1 MMISKEKERS
11 IAMLPCTLC
20 PHLCGARR
28 AAGEVGHCRS
38 TDEIRIA
45 RAAPHHFEEPPISGT
60 KGSGTVFFV
69 GCSLSCLFCQNK
81 SISRGNAGHAVNE
94 AALAD
99 TLLSL
104 ADTGVHNLNLVTGT
118 HFTPQIARV
127 LEKIKPRLQIP
138 VVWNS
143 SGYECVE
150 TLRLLDGLVDIYLP
164 DFKYSDDTLA
174 RTYSGAPDYAAH
186 ATAAIREMYRQTGA
200 VFFDNEGLLKKGTV
214 IRHLVLPGCR
224 LDSLAVLEKMEYVER
239 RRSDSDRRI
248 TLVYPT
254 EKAVSSCDKIRVAF
268 REWNE
273 YINAAFTEEEA
284 KQFILLFEKAA
295 RRAAEYAETELD
307 GVDFSEE
314 DGGEEK

>member
-1 MMISKEKERS
+1 
-11 IAMLPCTLC
+11 MLPCTLW

-224 LDSLAVLEKMEYVER
+224 LDSLAVLEKISNAVPVSEVRLSLLRQYTPDFAPSDAPKNLHRRVTSFEY
-239 RRSDSDRRI
+239 DS
-248 TLVYPT
+248 V
-254 EKAVSSCDKIRVAF
+254 VARACELGF
-268 REWNE
+268 LGFTQKKESA
-273 YINAAFTEEEA
+273 NAAFTPN
-284 KQFILLFEKAA
+284 FE
-295 RRAAEYAETELD
+295 
-307 GVDFSEE
+307 V
-314 DGGEEK
+314 